1 MNKKYYPEY
10 KETVYEEIL
19 PNGLKVILL
28 PKEGY
33 SSSFAHFTTKFG
45 GSYYDFDVN
54 GTKLISGLAHFLE
67 HRLFDY
73 PKGNVMNL
81 YDALGAL
88 TNAFTSYNVTTYL
101 FKTSKNLEKCV
112 NLLLDF
118 VQLAEFPEDKVEN
131 EKKIIS
137 QEYHLGNDNPLRKL
151 YTTALKNT
159 CLNYPLR
166 TEIIGTLEDINSTTR
181 DLLYLAHRTFYHPT
195 NMSLVIAGGFDPNK
209 LIKVIRKNQA
219 NKTFEDKVIPQLNI
233 QEPLKVSKERDEII
247 VGLPYQ
253 KVCVGYKFETP
264 TFTSKVEEYKYGIV
278 TDMLLEMLF
287 GRSSL
292 LTEKLLKDRTVL
304 NPVMVSS
311 EVNKY
316 INAWFLFGDT
326 LNEENLVST
335 FDNILTNVDTHMSE
349 DAFNRIKKA
358 MVATAI
364 SALDDVETYAERT
377 MLSNAQ
383 WDINEL
389 DSINIVKNIEYKD
402 LQEAA
407 RKLTKFVRSV
417 NVLK

>member
-1 MNKKYYPEY
+1 
-10 KETVYEEIL
+10 
-19 PNGLKVILL
+19 
-28 PKEGY
+28 
-33 SSSFAHFTTKFG
+33 
-45 GSYYDFDVN
+45 
-54 GTKLISGLAHFLE
+54 
-67 HRLFDY
+67 
-73 PKGNVMNL
+73 
-81 YDALGAL
+81 
-88 TNAFTSYNVTTYL
+88 
-101 FKTSKNLEKCV
+101 
-112 NLLLDF
+112 
-118 VQLAEFPEDKVEN
+118 
-131 EKKIIS
+131 
-137 QEYHLGNDNPLRKL
+137 
-151 YTTALKNT
+151 
-159 CLNYPLR
+159 
-166 TEIIGTLEDINSTTR
+166 
-181 DLLYLAHRTFYHPT
+181 
-195 NMSLVIAGGFDPNK
+195 
-209 LIKVIRKNQA
+209 
-219 NKTFEDKVIPQLNI
+219 
-233 QEPLKVSKERDEII
+233 
-247 VGLPYQ
+247 
-253 KVCVGYKFETP
+253 
-264 TFTSKVEEYKYGIV
+264 
-278 TDMLLEMLF
+278 MLLEMLF

-389 DSINIVKNIEYKD
+389 DSIIIVKNIEYKD

>member
-19 PNGLKVILL
+19 PNGLKVVLL

-81 YDALGAL
+81 YDSLGAL
-88 TNAFTSYNVTTYL
+88 TNAFTSYHVTTYL

-118 VQLAEFPEDKVEN
+118 VQLAEFPEEKVEN

-137 QEYHLGNDNPLRKL
+137 QEYHLGNDNPLRRL
-151 YTTALKNT
+151 YKIALRNT
-159 CLNYPLR
+159 CVNYPLR

-181 DLLYLAHRTFYHPT
+181 ELLYLANRTFYHPT

-209 LIKVIRKNQA
+209 LIKVIRRNQA
-219 NKTFEDKVIPQLNI
+219 KKTFEDKVIPQLDIN
-233 QEPLKVSKERDEII
+233 EPLAVSKERDEIVI
-247 VGLPYQ
+247 GLPYQ
-253 KVCVGYKFETP
+253 KICTGYKFEVP
-264 TFTSKVEEYKYGIV
+264 TFKNEVEEYKYSIV
-278 TDMLLEMLF
+278 SDMLMEMLF
-287 GRSSL
+287 GRSST

-311 EVNKY
+311 EVNKF

-326 LNEENLVST
+326 LDEKVLVST
-335 FDNILTNVDTHMSE
+335 FDNILTNLEQYMSE
-349 DAFNRIKKA
+349 EAFNRIKRA
-358 MVATAI
+358 MTATAI

-377 MLSNAQ
+377 MMANAQ
-383 WDINEL
+383 WGINEL
-389 DSINIVKNIEYKD
+389 DSINIVKQIEYKD

-407 RKLTKFVRSV
+407 ARLKKFVRSV

>member
-10 KETVYEEIL
+10 KETVYEEVL

-33 SSSFAHFTTKFG
+33 NSSFAHFGTKFG

-81 YDALGAL
+81 YDSLGAL

-118 VQLAEFPEDKVEN
+118 VQLAEFPEEKVEN

-137 QEYHLGNDNPLRKL
+137 QEYHLGNDNPLRRLYKL
-151 YTTALKNT
+151 GLRNT
-159 CLNYPLR
+159 CVNYPLR
-166 TEIIGTLEDINSTTR
+166 TEIVGTLEDINATTR
-181 DLLYLAHRTFYHPT
+181 ELLYLAHRTFYHPT
-195 NMSLVIAGGFDPNK
+195 NMTLVIAGGFDPNR
-209 LIKVIRKNQA
+209 LIKLIRKNQA
-219 NKTFEDKVIPQLNI
+219 SKTFEDKVIPQLNI
-233 QEPLKVSKERDEII
+233 NEPLEVSKEREEIV

-253 KVCVGYKFETP
+253 KVCVGYKFEVP
-264 TFTSKVEEYKYGIV
+264 ALNSKVEEYKYNIV

-287 GRSSL
+287 GRSST

-311 EVNKY
+311 EVNKF

-326 LNEENLVST
+326 LDEANLINT
-335 FDNILTNVDTHMSE
+335 FDNILKNVDEYMSE
-349 DAFNRIKKA
+349 EAFKRIKKA

-377 MLSNAQ
+377 ILSYSQ
-383 WDINEL
+383 WELNEL
-389 DSINIVKNIEYKD
+389 DCINILKEIKYDDLKD
-402 LQEAA
+402 AA
-407 RKLTKFVRSV
+407 SRLSKFARSV